1 MNRLLNKNI
10 VELKYMY
17 ICVSELEILKR
28 QYVHGI
34 PQFKKNQLIESIKTT
49 SMEDVSARVLE

>member
-34 PQFKKNQLIESIKTT
+34 PQF
-49 SMEDVSARVLE
+49 